1 MLIPQVVPGPRR
13 GGSLENRTRATG
25 NQWPMWK
32 FLRCRSNDVLK
43 LCEVHQRMSKWL
55 LRCQWNDMKESVHN
69 WVSELMNKW
78 IDKPRNQ
85 WTSQSMTQR
94 ITEATKQWLNE
105 SSNQWTNESMSQWIK
120 DSMNQWLH
128 DSESQWITESP
139 ESVNQG
145 SNESMNE
152 AIQSNSSSNS
162 DLYPFSFV
170 EWGFFSTKQ
179 ILWNAHVA
187 LATVWC
193 TFCRPHLP
201 KVCRSLQCFLRF
213 LCETELSLQSRAHF
227 ADVIFQK
234 WSFAG
239 LIFQKC
245 SFWSGNRARATVLG
259 AFCQPLSQIEPRNC
273 GNRDPTATTTEATSP
288 RKTQGFTP
296 ESVCTREFARR
307 LNCYTSQLLDDGWLT
322 WWCVWHDDGNANH
335 DAHITRKF
343 SN

>member
-1 MLIPQVVPGPRR
+1 MAELQRKSGKFLSITFTLACNPMLHMLLICWYQVVPGPRR

-162 DLYPFSFV
+162 DLIPSVF
-170 EWGFFSTKQ
+170 
-179 ILWNAHVA
+179 
-187 LATVWC
+187 
-193 TFCRPHLP
+193 
-201 KVCRSLQCFLRF
+201 
-213 LCETELSLQSRAHF
+213 
-227 ADVIFQK
+227 VIFQHK
-234 WSFAG
+234 ANS
-239 LIFQKC
+239 LKC
-245 SFWSGNRARATVLG
+245 TCCSRYSLVHIL
-259 AFCQPLSQIEPRNC
+259 
-273 GNRDPTATTTEATSP
+273 PTASSKSAP
-288 RKTQGFTP
+288 RL
-296 ESVCTREFARR
+296 SVLQHFEVEIEHVLQSWALFVNHFRR
-307 LNCYTSQLLDDGWLT
+307 
-322 WWCVWHDDGNANH
+322 
-335 DAHITRKF
+335 
-343 SN
+343 

>member
-1 MLIPQVVPGPRR
+1 MLHMLLICWYQVVPGPRR
-13 GGSLENRTRATG
+13 GGSLENRARATG
-25 NQWPMWK
+25 NQWPIWK
-32 FLRCRSNDVLK
+32 FLRCRSNEVLK

-120 DSMNQWLH
+120 DSMSQWLH

-162 DLYPFSFV
+162 DLIPSVFV
-170 EWGFFSTKQ
+170 IFQHKANWFEMHM
-179 ILWNAHVA
+179 L
-187 LATVWC
+187 
-193 TFCRPHLP
+193 
-201 KVCRSLQCFLRF
+201 
-213 LCETELSLQSRAHF
+213 LSLQSGAHF
-227 ADVIFQK
+227 ADR
-234 WSFAG
+234 
-239 LIFQKC
+239 IFQKC
-245 SFWSGNRARATVLG
+245 STPVSFATFWSGNRARATVLG

-273 GNRDPTATTTEATSP
+273 GNRDTSTTTEATLP
-288 RKTQGFTP
+288 GFTP
-296 ESVCTREFARR
+296 ESVCTREFAR
-307 LNCYTSQLLDDGWLT
+307 S
-322 WWCVWHDDGNANH
+322 
-335 DAHITRKF
+335 
-343 SN
+343 

>member
-1 MLIPQVVPGPRR
+1 MLHMLLICWYQVVPGPRR

-105 SSNQWTNESMSQWIK
+105 SSNHEPMNRWVSESKTQWTNGCTIQRVNESLNLLNQWTK
-120 DSMNQWLH
+120 EAMNQWMKQF
-128 DSESQWITESP
+128 SQIHRPT
-139 ESVNQG
+139 
-145 SNESMNE
+145 
-152 AIQSNSSSNS
+152 AIWSLQF
-162 DLYPFSFV
+162 L
-170 EWGFFSTKQ
+170 WFFSTKQ

-201 KVCRSLQCFLRF
+201 KVPRACQFCNILKWKSSTCYSPGRF
-213 LCETELSLQSRAHF
+213 LSTTF
-227 ADVIFQK
+227 ADRTPQLRKQRPYCDDHRSHFTTK
-234 WSFAG
+234 NAG
-239 LIFQKC
+239 FH
-245 SFWSGNRARATVLG
+245 ARECLH
-259 AFCQPLSQIEPRNC
+259 PRI
-273 GNRDPTATTTEATSP
+273 
-288 RKTQGFTP
+288 
-296 ESVCTREFARR
+296 CTR

-322 WWCVWHDDGNANH
+322 WWWEC
-335 DAHITRKF
+335 
-343 SN
+343 